1 MAEKKVSKVITG
13 TVETSTKK
21 KIRNSIIAKDGQT
34 VKEYAIFDVLIPSVK
49 RLFYD
54 FSSKI
59 LSMILFGDGGRGSG
73 SASGPFDYS
82 RQYQKVSF
90 GGDSSRG
97 PSSAPTRTN
106 YSGFEY
112 DTFIFETRGDVE
124 KVIDQLSDCIEQ
136 YGQVSVSELY
146 DAIGKT
152 APYTAENYGWISM
165 AGAKA
170 AICSEGFR
178 IILPPVKPLK

>member
-1 MAEKKVSKVITG
+1 MAEKKIGKVIAG

-34 VKEYAIFDVLIPSVK
+34 VKEYAIFDVLIPSIK

-54 FSSKI
+54 FSNKI
-59 LSMILFGDGGRGSG
+59 LSMILFGDGRGSG
-73 SASGPFDYS
+73 SPSGPYDYS

-90 GGDSSRG
+90 GGINNYQTSPA
-97 PSSAPTRTN
+97 PSGRPT

-112 DTFIFETRGDVE
+112 DNFIFESRGDVE
-124 KVIDQLSDCIEQ
+124 KVIDQLTDCIEQ
-136 YGQVSVSELY
+136 YGQVSVADLY

-170 AICSEGFR
+170 GISSEGFR
-178 IILPPVKPLK
+178 IVLPPVKPLK